1 MKKFFLS
8 LFIIILFA
16 GAVFFIGWGQFAVPA
31 GSYGVMVSKTS
42 GISEKTIVPG
52 EFCWF
57 WERLLPTNVSMRT
70 FSMIPVTK
78 ETTISTD
85 SETIYMDVYAIEENK
100 TVFF

>member
-70 FSMIPVTK
+70 FQ
-78 ETTISTD
+78 
-85 SETIYMDVYAIEENK
+85 
-100 TVFF
+100 